1 MKPRFVPKTE
11 GMNKLEA
18 EYAQLLGLLKHGG
31 DILDWRYE
39 PIKLRL
45 AHKTFYT
52 PDFLVIQPDGFEFH
66 ETKGFM
72 RDDAAVKLK
81 VAAQLYP
88 WFRFVLV
95 KKSKSGFSY
104 KTIKT
109 AT

>member
-18 EYAQLLGLLKHGG
+18 EYAQLLGLLKHGR
-31 DILDWRYE
+31 DILDWRFE

-45 AHKTFYT
+45 AHTTFYT
-52 PDFLVIQPDGFEFH
+52 PDFLVIQADGFEFH

-88 WFRFVLV
+88 WFTFVLV
-95 KKSKSGFSY
+95 QKSKSGFSY

-109 AT
+109 A

>member
-1 MKPRFVPKTE
+1 MKPRFYLRSQ

-31 DILDWRYE
+31 SILDWRYE

-45 AHKTFYT
+45 AHNTFYT
-52 PDFLVIQPDGFEFH
+52 PDFLVIQSDGFEFH

-81 VAAQLYP
+81 VAAQTYP
-88 WFRFVLV
+88 WFTFILV
-95 KKSKSGFSY
+95 QKSKSGFSY
-104 KTIKT
+104 KTIET
-109 AT
+109 A